1 MYQFIHVVGQQGV
14 GKSQV
19 IVALAAAYQA
29 RGLVCAGQDPA
40 VYTSRKEALQDAP
53 GADVYFIEHQSEDA
67 VDACAGELV
76 IRLSRV

>member
-29 RGLVCAGQDPA
+29 RGLYALARTLLSTTAAKRLWRRRREPMCISSSTSLKTRWTLVPA
-40 VYTSRKEALQDAP
+40 SW
-53 GADVYFIEHQSEDA
+53 
-67 VDACAGELV
+67 
-76 IRLSRV
+76 

>member
-1 MYQFIHVVGQQGV
+1 MSTFIHVVGPQGV

-19 IVALAAAYQA
+19 ILALAAAQQA
-29 RGLVCAGQDPA
+29 RGLRCAGQDPA
-40 VYTSRKEALQDAP
+40 VYTSRSEALQDAP
-53 GADVYFIEHQSEDA
+53 GADVYFIEPQSEEA

>member
-1 MYQFIHVVGQQGV
+1 MSTFIHVVGPQGV

-19 IVALAAAYQA
+19 ILTLAAAQQA
-29 RGLVCAGQDPA
+29 RGLRCAGQDPA
-40 VYTSRKEALQDAP
+40 VYTSRSEALQDAP